1 MDWLQ
6 GAGVNGII
14 TNHFYL
20 LGSHWNIILLLS
32 AEMFKALTDWI
43 QFINTFIYDS
53 LIHFLKYDCLLF
65 MV

>member
-20 LGSHWNIILLLS
+20 LGSHWNIIWLLS
-32 AEMFKALTDWI
+32 AEMFKALTDWFK
-43 QFINTFIYDS
+43 FINI
-53 LIHFLKYDCLLF
+53 F
-65 MV
+65 MTV